1 MTEGKITRIVGG
13 LNSIKCESWTVY
25 TNKFTAYA
33 GEGSYFTADKGTNIG
48 EPKELPKAEND
59 SNVFYETDGHY
70 STVYLV
76 CLMLGMNEYDAEELA
91 IATEAPDTTIHSETD
106 FELNDTWFDS
116 HPQEDIHSLTGGFHG
131 VEEFVTALKFLWLK
145 AVKNEGDSVEE
156 IKKNT
161 VKRLGELLHRFG
173 DSYAHTK
180 FDNIKPEDI
189 RSYNLKNN
197 PQNEFF
203 AIKSWK
209 GQGAKQLSDDVK
221 PWINFINYYTE
232 KYGYSFLTDQVV
244 QKKVF
249 KENKTLEE
257 MLKDVY
263 LLKPTD
269 KFIMYGE
276 KKDISGRTH
285 DHFETDKGYPDL
297 IYMRPEWYLNYVK
310 NLAWL
315 LSIRYNMNEKKLD
328 ISVFERMTQFAS
340 HNKCSMKGI
349 IDFEIAKIRNKK
361 IFYVPVFYS
370 SPERAMASVDAV
382 FNTDYMSNAEDAK
395 NFTVKYIKEQGL
407 NPSVQE
413 IEGNIKVSFV
423 TDDFFYSTE
432 AFKITY

>member
-1 MTEGKITRIVGG
+1 MSRTRIVGG
-13 LNSIKCESWTVY
+13 NITKITGGKYKIFAKDNIEFHS
-25 TNKFTAYA
+25 NKQVIQHAKDGIFY
-33 GEGSYFTADKGTNIG
+33 G
-48 EPKELPKAEND
+48 EPEKPKLIDREGKYY
-59 SNVFYETDGHY
+59 YETDGHY

-131 VEEFVTALKFLWLK
+131 IEEFITALKFLWLK
-145 AVKNEGDSVEE
+145 EVKTEGDSPEK

-161 VKRLGELLHRFG
+161 IKRLGELLHRFG
-173 DSYAHTK
+173 DTYAHTK

-189 RSYNLKNN
+189 IAYNLKNDS
-197 PQNEFF
+197 QKELL

-209 GQGAKQLSDDVK
+209 GQGAKQLSDDVN
-221 PWINFINYYTE
+221 PWINFINYYTKE
-232 KYGYSFLTDQVV
+232 YGYSFLTDKEI

-257 MLKDVY
+257 MLKDIY

-297 IYMRPEWYLNYVK
+297 IYMRPEWYLYYVK

-315 LSIRYNMNEKKLD
+315 LSIRYNLDEKKLD
-328 ISVFERMTQFAS
+328 VSVFEKMTRFVS
-340 HNKCSMKGI
+340 RNKCSMKGI
-349 IDFEIAKIRNKK
+349 IDFEIAKIRKRK
-361 IFYVPVFYS
+361 MFYIPVFYS
-370 SPERAMASVDAV
+370 SPKRAMASVDAV
-382 FNTDYMSNAEDAK
+382 FNTDYMNSAENAKD
-395 NFTVKYIKEQGL
+395 FTSKYMKEQGL
-407 NPSVQE
+407 NAVVEE
-413 IEGNIKVSFV
+413 IEGNIKVSFIS
-423 TDDFFYSTE
+423 DDFFYSTQ
-432 AFKITY
+432 AFKIIY

>member
-1 MTEGKITRIVGG
+1 MSRTRIVGG
-13 LNSIKCESWTVY
+13 NITKITGGKYRIFAKDNIEFHS
-25 TNKFTAYA
+25 NKQVIQNAKDGIFY
-33 GEGSYFTADKGTNIG
+33 G
-48 EPKELPKAEND
+48 EPENPKFIDREGNYY
-59 SNVFYETDGHY
+59 YETDGHY

-131 VEEFVTALKFLWLK
+131 IEEFITALKFLWLK
-145 AVKNEGDSVEE
+145 EVKTDGDSPEK

-161 VKRLGELLHRFG
+161 IKRLGELLHRFG
-173 DSYAHTK
+173 DTYAHTK

-189 RSYNLKNN
+189 IAYNLKNDS
-197 PQNEFF
+197 QKELL

-221 PWINFINYYTE
+221 PWINFINYYTKE
-232 KYGYSFLTDQVV
+232 YGYSFLTDKEI

-249 KENKTLEE
+249 KENRTLEE
-257 MLKDVY
+257 MLKDIY
-263 LLKPTD
+263 LLKQTA

-297 IYMRPEWYLNYVK
+297 IYMRPEWYLYYVK

-315 LSIRYNMNEKKLD
+315 LSIRYNLDEKKLD
-328 ISVFERMTQFAS
+328 VSVFEKMTQFVS
-340 HNKCSMKGI
+340 RNKCSMKGI
-349 IDFEIAKIRNKK
+349 IDFEIAKIRKRK
-361 IFYVPVFYS
+361 MFYIPVFYS
-370 SPERAMASVDAV
+370 SPKRAMASVDAV
-382 FNTDYMSNAEDAK
+382 FNTDYMSSAENAKD
-395 NFTVKYIKEQGL
+395 FTSKYMKEKGL
-407 NPSVQE
+407 NPVVEE
-413 IEGNIKVSFV
+413 IEGNIKVSFIS
-423 TDDFFYSTE
+423 DDFFYSTQ
-432 AFKITY
+432 AFKIIY